1 MDDIGALLGV
11 SGPALYRHFDSKPNL
26 LTAVI
31 HGYIEEQ
38 NAAWIQHDPD
48 ALTAVISASVHNPNG
63 FAVYTLQQRYL
74 PEAPWKAVAAD
85 RRDIRDAWDAHM
97 ATVGVPRPGADGQL
111 RVTALQGM
119 LLHASL
125 SRRASKK
132 VRISVAQ
139 DMGRRILQA
148 PTSASQPSG
157 PSDVITSPLRH
168 VGKRAAILATA
179 EKQFSQRG
187 FARVTLRDIGQDVGL
202 TASGVSRHFPNKQSI
217 LAATIDRAGHQVAAA
232 VAASLRLSSTPQQA
246 VREIIRRYCTLVV
259 ESSDVFNVN
268 ARLLA
273 SLDPAGQQAGIQR
286 RRQNVEEL
294 ASQLCDSVDGMRL
307 SEARIRSGAA
317 FSIANQVVSHEELL
331 YRPALITELTSI
343 CTHAIGL
350 GPD

>member
-1 MDDIGALLGV
+1 
-11 SGPALYRHFDSKPNL
+11 
-26 LTAVI
+26 
-31 HGYIEEQ
+31 
-38 NAAWIQHDPD
+38 
-48 ALTAVISASVHNPNG
+48 
-63 FAVYTLQQRYL
+63 
-74 PEAPWKAVAAD
+74 
-85 RRDIRDAWDAHM
+85 
-97 ATVGVPRPGADGQL
+97 
-111 RVTALQGM
+111 
-119 LLHASL
+119 
-125 SRRASKK
+125 
-132 VRISVAQ
+132 
-139 DMGRRILQA
+139 
-148 PTSASQPSG
+148 
-157 PSDVITSPLRH
+157 
-168 VGKRAAILATA
+168 
-179 EKQFSQRG
+179 
-187 FARVTLRDIGQDVGL
+187 
-202 TASGVSRHFPNKQSI
+202 
-217 LAATIDRAGHQVAAA
+217 
-232 VAASLRLSSTPQQA
+232 LRLSSTPQQA